1 MYWPNDGGVQSLLL
15 ESLTKGSE
23 LIFSSLYL
31 TCLFFLYFFFS
42 RSPFSFHI
50 VFFLSFFL
58 YLSSSLVLF
67 PASPRGEDPA
77 VADAPW
83 GLHPR
88 EFFHC
93 ESIHH
98 LRIYT
103 DIYTLHFVPIAILT
117 PIYKTISTSNQ
128 LCWPATSCFLAPSCI
143 PPLAANFLPEY
154 FLVPTRETSSS
165 RLVSLNWVLRL

>member
-1 MYWPNDGGVQSLLL
+1 MYWPNDGGVPSLLL

-23 LIFSSLYL
+23 LLFSSLYL
-31 TCLFFLYFFFS
+31 TCLFFLCFFFLVLS
-42 RSPFSFHI
+42 SPFISSS
-50 VFFLSFFL
+50 FFLS
-58 YLSSSLVLF
+58 LSSSLVLF

-98 LRIYT
+98 LRVYT
-103 DIYTLHFVPIAILT
+103 DIYPLHFVPIAILT

-128 LCWPATSCFLAPSCI
+128 LCWSATSCFLAPSCI